1 VAAALEFPFRFRK
14 VTLAPE
20 LRYKRWFAKHFYG
33 GNWMMDEFTGGVAI
47 RFSR

>member
-1 VAAALEFPFRFRK
+1 L

-20 LRYKRWFAKHFYG
+20 LRYKRWFDKRYG
-33 GNWMMDEFTGGVAI
+33 GNWVMDEFTGGVAI